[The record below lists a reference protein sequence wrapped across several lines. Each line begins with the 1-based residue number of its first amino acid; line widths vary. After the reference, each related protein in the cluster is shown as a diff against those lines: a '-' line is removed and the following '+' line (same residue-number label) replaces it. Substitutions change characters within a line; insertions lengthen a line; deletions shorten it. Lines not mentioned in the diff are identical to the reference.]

1 MCHSNSFRKLWNSLN
16 QNSAVEIRDFCLHDS
31 RKLLLN
37 VGDICQGE
45 VGYFYHNS
53 IAISTFPAG
62 LEDYIYFGLED
73 YTNLFCY
80 KINEN
85 KS

>member
-1 MCHSNSFRKLWNSLN
+1 MSFNPFKKIVKLMKSEWCCGNKGFWSTWQQVVSVKWWRYL
-16 QNSAVEIRDFCLHDS
+16 
-31 RKLLLN
+31 
-37 VGDICQGE
+37 QGE
-45 VGYFYHNS
+45 VGYFYPNFVS
-53 IAISTFPAG
+53 IRTFPAG

-80 KINEN
+80 KFNKN

>member
-1 MCHSNSFRKLWNSLN
+1 MN
-16 QNSAVEIRDFCLHDS
+16 D
-31 RKLLLN
+31 
-37 VGDICQGE
+37 GDICQGE

-53 IAISTFPAG
+53 LSISTFPAG

-80 KINEN
+80 KINKN

>member
-1 MCHSNSFRKLWNSLN
+1 M
-16 QNSAVEIRDFCLHDS
+16 EIRDSGLYDS

-37 VGDICQGE
+37 DGDICQGE

-53 IAISTFPAG
+53 LSISTFPAG

-80 KINEN
+80 KINKNE
-85 KS
+85 S